1 MTVTVRL
8 AADWQLRLAQ
18 ETFQRRSA
26 ATRHAEETAKR
37 LCPIDEGALVASITG
52 ETEHD
57 HMQSRLTAGGDGV
70 DYAAV
75 VELGGRPH
83 EIRSKG
89 PWPLRDK
96 NGNVFGRVVQHPGTP
111 AQPYLRPGASSI
123 GGFK

>member
-26 ATRHAEETAKR
+26 ATRHGEQTAKR
-37 LCPIDEGALVASITG
+37 VCPIDTGGLVESITSD
-52 ETEHD
+52 TEHD
-57 HMQSRLTAGGDGV
+57 HMSSRISAGGDGI

-96 NGNVFGRVVQHPGTP
+96 DGNVFGRVVQHPGTP